1 MKSDGTNNDQG
12 STLGPVNNWM
22 RLLFS
27 QVDVSLNARDAVQ
40 QYLRPSSLHRTL
52 LSNRAEALDESNE
65 DALMA
70 CCQTCG

>member
-27 QVDVSLNARDAVQ
+27 QVDVSLNGTLVT
-40 QYLRPSSLHRTL
+40 PSSNTYAHRAYIETL
-52 LSNRAEALDESNE
+52 LSN
-65 DALMA
+65 
-70 CCQTCG
+70 